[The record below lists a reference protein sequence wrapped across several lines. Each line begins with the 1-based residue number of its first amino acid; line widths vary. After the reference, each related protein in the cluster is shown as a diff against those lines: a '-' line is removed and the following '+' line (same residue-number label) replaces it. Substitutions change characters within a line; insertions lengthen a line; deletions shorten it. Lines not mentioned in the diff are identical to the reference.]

1 MRPFV
6 ITSPEVAVA
15 KYCDE
20 YVCLS
25 VCEDISA
32 TTCAIF
38 ANSFVHVAY
47 VRGSV
52 LFRQVYDRP
61 HHVSPGRGFLPHL
74 QCIYL
79 RSHTLDIFT
88 NFLCMLPISEA
99 LSFSDMFTIGR
110 IAYRRVFHFSSP
122 LKMHYRRE
130 RGDRSTQH
138 ERSVI
143 YDCFVTFRVSRR
155 RREMYCGHARL
166 CVCLSVRGRMPTLL
180 HGPGCNLGEW

>member
-1 MRPFV
+1 M
-6 ITSPEVAVA
+6 SMS
-15 KYCDE
+15 
-20 YVCLS
+20 VCLS
-25 VCEDISA
+25 ARISPQPHARSLPILLYMLPMSVARCSSDKFTIGRITYHREGVFFPIYNAYIFGA
-32 TTCAIF
+32 TRSI
-38 ANSFVHVAY
+38 S
-47 VRGSV
+47 
-52 LFRQVYDRP
+52 
-61 HHVSPGRGFLPHL
+61 LP
-74 QCIYL
+74 I
-79 RSHTLDIFT
+79 
-88 NFLCMLPISEA
+88 FLCMLPISEA